1 MHIPTIDDV
10 RAYWN
15 ERGRAMRQGCPNFG
29 VRRYFEELEDRHY
42 AAESHVPSFAQ
53 FGRWDGKT
61 VLVIGCGAGTEA
73 INFAKAGARLTVIDV
88 SSERLAVCRQRFE
101 AYALKAQFYLGNAEI
116 LDRIVPVEPY
126 DLIYSSGVLHYTP
139 SPYRVLE
146 SVKKYM
152 TAGTELR
159 VIVHSKW
166 SWQHAEHHAACPV
179 AYTFSGRE
187 LRNGLLRDYNV
198 QSLRKAYLAGRGS
211 WMPKPL
217 FRVAERLFGWHTLV
231 VASLEIPV
239 KYQATLRVE
248 RRAA

>member
-1 MHIPTIDDV
+1 MFIPTIDDV

-15 ERGRAMRQGCPNFG
+15 ERGRDTRHGCPNFG
-29 VRRYFEELEDRHY
+29 VRRHFEEMEDRHY
-42 AAESHVPSFAQ
+42 RQESHVPAFAQ
-53 FGRWDGKT
+53 FGRWDGKK
-61 VLVIGCGAGTEA
+61 VLVIGCGIGTEA
-73 INFAKAGARLTVIDV
+73 INFAKAGARVTVIDV

-126 DLIYSSGVLHYTP
+126 DLIFSSGALNYTP

-159 VIVHSKW
+159 LIVHSKW
-166 SWQHAEHHAACPV
+166 SWHTAPVDPACPV
-179 AYTFSGRE
+179 AYTFSARHV
-187 LRNGLLRDYNV
+187 RNGLLRDFNI
-198 QSLRKAYLAGRGS
+198 QHLTKGHIPSGFS
-211 WMPKPL
+211 WMPAPL
-217 FRVAERLFGWHTLV
+217 FRAFERLLGWHTLV
-231 VASLEIPV
+231 VASLDIPV
-239 KYQATLRVE
+239 NYQATLRVE

>member
-1 MHIPTIDDV
+1 MFIPTIDDV
-10 RAYWN
+10 RNYWN
-15 ERGRAMRQGCPNFG
+15 ERGRDVRLGCPNFG
-29 VRRYFEELEDRHY
+29 VRRYFEDIEDRHY
-42 AAESHVPSFAQ
+42 RDESHVPAFAQ
-53 FGRWDGKT
+53 FGRWDGKK
-61 VLVIGCGAGTEA
+61 VLIIGCGIGTEA

-88 SSERLAVCRQRFE
+88 SSERLAVCQQRFE

-116 LDRIVPVEPY
+116 LDRVVPVEQY

-152 TAGTELR
+152 GASTELR
-159 VIVHSKW
+159 LIVSSKW
-166 SWQHAEHHAACPV
+166 SWQPGETRPGCPV
-179 AYTFSGRE
+179 AYTFSARE
-187 LRNGLLRDYNV
+187 LRKGLLRDFKV
-198 QSLRKAYLAGRGS
+198 QNLTKANIAGRLS

-217 FRVAERLFGWHTLV
+217 FGVMERLLGRRTLI

-239 KYQATLRVE
+239 SYQATLRVE